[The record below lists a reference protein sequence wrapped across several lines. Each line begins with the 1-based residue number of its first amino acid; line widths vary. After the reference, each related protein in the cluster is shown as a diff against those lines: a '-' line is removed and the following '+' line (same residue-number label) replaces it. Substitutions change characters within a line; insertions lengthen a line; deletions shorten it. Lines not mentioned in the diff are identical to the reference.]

1 MQVRVRGLGSL
12 TRRATPRRGAAPP
25 RRGAGDGDGLL
36 YPAAPSLREPGLI
49 SDPKVNFSYFEIAM
63 GRYGEVWAR
72 RNVYSAPPR
81 YYKCTATHATP
92 I

>member
-1 MQVRVRGLGSL
+1 MRKRCVLR
-12 TRRATPRRGAAPP
+12 
-25 RRGAGDGDGLL
+25 
-36 YPAAPSLREPGLI
+36 SLRETPPI

>member
-1 MQVRVRGLGSL
+1 MRQRQQQAQNGEHNSV
-12 TRRATPRRGAAPP
+12 
-25 RRGAGDGDGLL
+25 
-36 YPAAPSLREPGLI
+36 REPGLI

>member
-1 MQVRVRGLGSL
+1 MVRRDALLVLDLRLYVLDQVAAQDIQCEVLAREGL
-12 TRRATPRRGAAPP
+12 
-25 RRGAGDGDGLL
+25 
-36 YPAAPSLREPGLI
+36 SLREPGLI

>member
-1 MQVRVRGLGSL
+1 MKFISPGYLGN
-12 TRRATPRRGAAPP
+12 P
-25 RRGAGDGDGLL
+25 
-36 YPAAPSLREPGLI
+36 YLREPGLI

>member
-1 MQVRVRGLGSL
+1 V
-12 TRRATPRRGAAPP
+12 
-25 RRGAGDGDGLL
+25 
-36 YPAAPSLREPGLI
+36 REPGLI

>member
-1 MQVRVRGLGSL
+1 M
-12 TRRATPRRGAAPP
+12 AAAPAAAWAL
-25 RRGAGDGDGLL
+25 AGGVEHLMNQGVPVPSLI
-36 YPAAPSLREPGLI
+36 SLREPGLI

>member
-1 MQVRVRGLGSL
+1 MRNLLCSL
-12 TRRATPRRGAAPP
+12 LPLVVVPRASSSKGNAARALMGPRR
-25 RRGAGDGDGLL
+25 
-36 YPAAPSLREPGLI
+36 SLREPGLI
-49 SDPKVNFSYFEIAM
+49 SDPKVNFEIAM

>member
-1 MQVRVRGLGSL
+1 MWPGS
-12 TRRATPRRGAAPP
+12 ACPSWPRRERAEAQFIVLNSVL
-25 RRGAGDGDGLL
+25 R
-36 YPAAPSLREPGLI
+36 PAFSLRETPPI

>member
-1 MQVRVRGLGSL
+1 MSPPCYSRLPLEISVQ
-12 TRRATPRRGAAPP
+12 TTQRASCCTISAF
-25 RRGAGDGDGLL
+25 
-36 YPAAPSLREPGLI
+36 SVREPGLI